1 MHPFIHLFVSTYVPI
16 SPLFD
21 IEISY
26 FCSKLMKT
34 SPISRVSKEI
44 AAFGPIP
51 KKWRRKR
58 RDAEIR
64 KKNKEKQKKEEKY
77 KRKERNKKIFKD

>member
-1 MHPFIHLFVSTYVPI
+1 MHPFIHLSVSTYVPI

-51 KKWRRKR
+51 KKWRKKR
-58 RDAEIR
+58 RR
-64 KKNKEKQKKEEKY
+64 KKNEKQRKVEKRG
-77 KRKERNKKIFKD
+77 KV